1 MAEYIDRL
9 DASTIPVMPVEH
21 RVPFKTVDEAFE
33 EGWRQALEMVAM
45 MEPADVVERTRWIP
59 VTERLPK
66 DEQRVL
72 AYYGFDRGDGYLG
85 MMFTQVLDYFARD
98 PRPHFQYEG
107 TNGMKV
113 THWMP
118 LPEPPKRKHEHR
130 GRYRPDSIQV

>member
-1 MAEYIDRL
+1 MEDLIYKK
-9 DASTIPVMPVEH
+9 DALRIIFDSVGKPATEIYQKVRELPP
-21 RVPFKTVDEAFE
+21 TEA
-33 EGWRQALEMVAM
+33 
-45 MEPADVVERTRWIP
+45 VERTRWIP
-59 VTERLPK
+59 VTERLPG

-98 PRPHFQYEG
+98 PRPHFQHEG

-118 LPEPPKRKHEHR
+118 LPEPPEGKK
-130 GRYRPDSIQV
+130 